1 MNGLLETILLVFLP
15 FSSDDVRLTFL
26 RLIEQAAEYLL
37 LVLRML
43 PVVIIISFFKHEA
56 LFVIVILV
64 LGILLQWLLVLLTAG
79 ADAAS
84 VALLDAEFADTEFI
98 QPDKQGQYGTEGCAY
113 QRVLLTDHILRNLYL
128 FNRHAAFL
136 AIIRREFGSRAF
148 PLIVELYINLALLKQ
163 LFLACCQD
171 TATCIWKF

>member
-56 LFVIVILV
+56 LFVFVIV

-98 QPDKQGQYGTEGCAY
+98 QPDKQGQHGTEGCAY
-113 QRVLLTDHILRNLYL
+113 QRMLLTDHRLSNLYL

-136 AIIRREFGSRAF
+136 AIVRREFGSRAF
-148 PLIVELYINLALLKQ
+148 PLIVELHINLALLKQ

-171 TATCIWKF
+171 TATRIWKF